1 MRNLGYLSELFE
13 HNLGKKT
20 TQSQSPPKQGGVCIV
35 FDNSEKHKKAKRN
48 DENKPNIKLEL
59 ILIKDKSNTL
69 NNSFIYTRSIL
80 INHLAHTK
88 YRYILL
94 NENILQP
101 SSSHLVS
108 SLRVTS
114 ARSLFHS
121 STSGDSNRG
130 CWCTAKDFSSRGWN
144 FVTRLFRYSWSWLY
158 SFLARSF
165 LKCRRRLW
173 MWCHCGTSK

>member
-1 MRNLGYLSELFE
+1 MRNLGFLSELFE

-20 TQSQSPPKQGGVCIV
+20 TQSLVIKQGGVCIV

-48 DENKPNIKLEL
+48 DENKPNITLEL

-80 INHLAHTK
+80 ITHLAHTK

>member
-1 MRNLGYLSELFE
+1 MI
-13 HNLGKKT
+13 
-20 TQSQSPPKQGGVCIV
+20 KQGGVCIV

-48 DENKPNIKLEL
+48 DENKPNITLEL

-69 NNSFIYTRSIL
+69 INSFIYTRSIL
-80 INHLAHTK
+80 ITHLAHTK

-130 CWCTAKDFSSRGWN
+130 WN

-165 LKCRRRLW
+165 LKCRRALDVVSLW
-173 MWCHCGTSK
+173 NLKIGLRGIIENLNGGYCPE